1 MTFLKIKIRGIK
13 IDVAKI
19 VPKKTFFLSLVNIFF
34 SVNGIKKIPSKI
46 KKGNF
51 TDSQIGIYV
60 GVNLLHTCRC
70 QEYLYKHRYK
80 TYPFLE
86 LL

>member
-1 MTFLKIKIRGIK
+1 MLLKLFQ
-13 IDVAKI
+13 
-19 VPKKTFFLSLVNIFF
+19 KKHFFLSLVNIFF

-60 GVNLLHTCRC
+60 GGKSFAYMQVPRVFVQTSL
-70 QEYLYKHRYK
+70 
-80 TYPFLE
+80 
-86 LL
+86 